1 MKHGFEKSVLF
12 VCMGNICRSPTGEGI
27 FQHLL
32 AERGLDDRVY
42 VDSAGTIAYHV
53 GNLSDPRMRE
63 AAHRRGYELTS
74 RARQI
79 QPEDLREFDLVIVM
93 DEDNLHDVREL
104 AATYDLPA
112 DPVRKLGEYLDPVML
127 PDVPDPYYGGAQG
140 FEQVIDMIERACPKI
155 LDALFEESVP
165 EPRDA
170 A

>member
-53 GNLSDPRMRE
+53 GELSDPRMRE

-79 QPEDLREFDLVIVM
+79 QPEDLREFDFVIGM
-93 DEDNLHDVREL
+93 DEDNARDLRDL
-104 AATYDLPA
+104 AATYDLPSGSI
-112 DPVRKLGEYLDPVML
+112 RKLGEFLDPDSA
-127 PDVPDPYYGGAQG
+127 PDVPDPYYGGSRG
-140 FEQVIDMIERACPKI
+140 FERVLDMIERACPRI
-155 LDALFEESVP
+155 LDALFEE
-165 EPRDA
+165 RDVS
-170 A
+170 